1 MFRPPFRDR
10 LDGAER
16 LADALAHVGG
26 LEGGIVLGVP
36 RGGVP
41 VAAVVARRL
50 GLPLDVIVAH
60 KVGAPFQPELAIAAV
75 VADGTTVIEPW
86 AVEELGVEKAA
97 LAAAVAAEIERARA
111 REQRFRAGRP
121 PLALAGR
128 PVVIVD
134 DGIAT
139 GATVHAAVLAV
150 RAAGASR
157 VVVAAPVGAVDTVA
171 RLGRVAD
178 AVVVPEQPDPFHA
191 VGLWYAR
198 FDPVDDAE
206 VAELLGAGATR
217 GSAGPRAG
225 EPTGP
230 ASR

>member
-1 MFRPPFRDR
+1 
-10 LDGAER
+10 
-16 LADALAHVGG
+16 
-26 LEGGIVLGVP
+26 
-36 RGGVP
+36 

-217 GSAGPRAG
+217 EGAA
-225 EPTGP
+225 T
-230 ASR
+230 

>member
-1 MFRPPFRDR
+1 MSRPPFRDR

-16 LADALAHVGG
+16 LADALADVGG
-26 LEGGIVLGVP
+26 LEGGVVLGIP

-75 VADGTTVIEPW
+75 VADGTTVVEPW
-86 AVEELGVEKAA
+86 AVEELGVEPAA

-121 PLALAGR
+121 PPALAGR

-139 GATVHAAVLAV
+139 GATVHAAVLAA

-171 RLGRVAD
+171 RLGRLAD

-198 FDPVDDAE
+198 FDPVDDDE

-217 GSAGPRAG
+217 EGTAP
-225 EPTGP
+225 
-230 ASR
+230 

>member
-1 MFRPPFRDR
+1 MFHPPFRDR

-16 LADALAHVGG
+16 LADALAEVPG
-26 LEGGIVLGVP
+26 LEGGIVLGIP

-60 KVGAPFQPELAIAAV
+60 KVGAPFQPELAVAAV
-75 VADGTTVIEPW
+75 VADGTTVVEPW
-86 AVEELGVEKAA
+86 AVEELGVDRVA
-97 LAAAVAAEIERARA
+97 LAAAVTAEIERART

-121 PLALAGR
+121 PLQLAGR
-128 PVVIVD
+128 PVLIVD

-139 GATVHAAVLAV
+139 GATVHAAVLAA

-157 VVVAAPVGAVDTVA
+157 VVVAAPVGAVDTVV
-171 RLGRVAD
+171 RLRRVAD
-178 AVVVPEQPDPFHA
+178 EVVVPERPDPFHA

-206 VAELLGAGATR
+206 VAQLLGAGATR
-217 GSAGPRAG
+217 EGAA
-225 EPTGP
+225 T
-230 ASR
+230 

>member
-26 LEGGIVLGVP
+26 LEGGVVLGIP

-41 VAAVVARRL
+41 VAAVIARRL

-75 VADGTTVIEPW
+75 VADGTTVVEPW
-86 AVEELGVEKAA
+86 AVEELGVERAA
-97 LAAAVAAEIERARA
+97 LAAAVLAEIERARA

-157 VVVAAPVGAVDTVA
+157 VVVAAPVGAVDSVA

-198 FDPVDDAE
+198 FDAVDDAE

-217 GSAGPRAG
+217 EGAAP
-225 EPTGP
+225 
-230 ASR
+230 

>member
-1 MFRPPFRDR
+1 VFRPPFRDR

-16 LADALAHVGG
+16 LADALARVGG
-26 LEGGIVLGVP
+26 LKGGVVLGIP

-60 KVGAPFQPELAIAAV
+60 KVGAPLQPELAIAAV
-75 VADGTTVIEPW
+75 VADGTTVVEPW
-86 AVEELGVEKAA
+86 AVEELGVERAA
-97 LAAAVAAEIERARA
+97 LAAAVAVEIERARA

-121 PLALAGR
+121 PLELAGR

-171 RLGRVAD
+171 RLGRLAD
-178 AVVVPEQPDPFHA
+178 EVVVPEQPDPFHA

-198 FDPVDDAE
+198 FEPVDDAE
-206 VAELLGAGATR
+206 VAELLGAGATPE
-217 GSAGPRAG
+217 GAAP
-225 EPTGP
+225 
-230 ASR
+230 

>member
-1 MFRPPFRDR
+1 MFHPPFRDR

-16 LADALAHVGG
+16 LADALAEVPG
-26 LEGGIVLGVP
+26 LEGGIVLGIP

-60 KVGAPFQPELAIAAV
+60 KVGAPFQPELAVAAV
-75 VADGTTVIEPW
+75 VADGTTVVEPW
-86 AVEELGVEKAA
+86 AVEELGVDRAA
-97 LAAAVAAEIERARA
+97 LAAAVTAEIERART

-121 PLALAGR
+121 PLQLAGR
-128 PVVIVD
+128 PVLIVD

-139 GATVHAAVLAV
+139 GATVHAAVLAA

-157 VVVAAPVGAVDTVA
+157 VVVAAPVGAVDTVV
-171 RLGRVAD
+171 RLRRVAD
-178 AVVVPEQPDPFHA
+178 EVVVPEQPDPFHA

-206 VAELLGAGATR
+206 VAQLLGAGATR
-217 GSAGPRAG
+217 EGAA
-225 EPTGP
+225 T
-230 ASR
+230 

>member
-1 MFRPPFRDR
+1 MFHPPFRDR
-10 LDGAER
+10 LHGAER
-16 LADALAHVGG
+16 LADALAEVHG
-26 LEGGIVLGVP
+26 LEGGIVLGIP

-60 KVGAPFQPELAIAAV
+60 KVGAPFQPELAVAAV
-75 VADGTTVIEPW
+75 VADGTTVVEPW
-86 AVEELGVEKAA
+86 AVEELGVDRVA
-97 LAAAVAAEIERARA
+97 LVAAVTAEIERART

-121 PLALAGR
+121 PLQLAGR
-128 PVVIVD
+128 PVLIVD

-139 GATVHAAVLAV
+139 GATVHAAVLAA

-157 VVVAAPVGAVDTVA
+157 VVVAAPVGAVDTVV
-171 RLGRVAD
+171 RLRRVAD
-178 AVVVPEQPDPFHA
+178 EVVVPEQPDPFHA

-206 VAELLGAGATR
+206 VAQLLGAGATR
-217 GSAGPRAG
+217 EGAA
-225 EPTGP
+225 T
-230 ASR
+230 

>member
-1 MFRPPFRDR
+1 MFHPPFRDR

-16 LADALAHVGG
+16 LADALAEVPG
-26 LEGGIVLGVP
+26 LEGGIVLGIP

-60 KVGAPFQPELAIAAV
+60 KVGAPFQPELAVAAV
-75 VADGTTVIEPW
+75 VADGTTVVEPW
-86 AVEELGVEKAA
+86 AVEELGVDRVA
-97 LAAAVAAEIERARA
+97 LAAAVTAEIERART

-121 PLALAGR
+121 PLQLAGR
-128 PVVIVD
+128 PVLIVD

-139 GATVHAAVLAV
+139 GATVHAAVLAA

-157 VVVAAPVGAVDTVA
+157 VVVAAPVGAVDTVV
-171 RLGRVAD
+171 RLRRVAD
-178 AVVVPEQPDPFHA
+178 EVVVPEQPDPFHA

-206 VAELLGAGATR
+206 VAQLLGAGATR
-217 GSAGPRAG
+217 EGAA
-225 EPTGP
+225 T
-230 ASR
+230 

>member
-1 MFRPPFRDR
+1 MFHPPFRDR

-16 LADALAHVGG
+16 LADALAEVPG
-26 LEGGIVLGVP
+26 LEGGIVLGIP

-60 KVGAPFQPELAIAAV
+60 KVGAPFQPELAVAAV
-75 VADGTTVIEPW
+75 VADGTTVVEPW
-86 AVEELGVEKAA
+86 AVEELGVDRVA
-97 LAAAVAAEIERARA
+97 LAAAVTAEIERART

-121 PLALAGR
+121 PLQLAGR
-128 PVVIVD
+128 PVLIVD

-139 GATVHAAVLAV
+139 GATVHAAVLAA

-157 VVVAAPVGAVDTVA
+157 VVVAAPVGAVDTVV
-171 RLGRVAD
+171 RLRRVAD
-178 AVVVPEQPDPFHA
+178 EVVVPEQPDPFHA

-198 FDPVDDAE
+198 FDPVDDGE
-206 VAELLGAGATR
+206 VAQLLGAGATR
-217 GSAGPRAG
+217 EGAA
-225 EPTGP
+225 T
-230 ASR
+230 

>member
-26 LEGGIVLGVP
+26 LEGGVVLGIP

-60 KVGAPFQPELAIAAV
+60 KVGAPFQPELAVAAV
-75 VADGTTVIEPW
+75 VADGTTVVEPW
-86 AVEELGVEKAA
+86 AVEELGVDRAA
-97 LAAAVAAEIERARA
+97 LAAAVTAEIERART

-134 DGIAT
+134 DGP
-139 GATVHAAVLAV
+139 GAQ
-150 RAAGASR
+150 
-157 VVVAAPVGAVDTVA
+157 VAARSRDEV
-171 RLGRVAD
+171 REGRMSEAP
-178 AVVVPEQPDPFHA
+178 AGVVPA
-191 VGLWYAR
+191 
-198 FDPVDDAE
+198 
-206 VAELLGAGATR
+206 
-217 GSAGPRAG
+217 
-225 EPTGP
+225 
-230 ASR
+230 